1 MPQFDYIVPKTIGQM
16 TQHLA
21 DYGDDAKIIAGGQS
35 LLVLISQGLV
45 SPGVLVS
52 LNEVA
57 GLDQIVHDDS
67 KGLEIGAAV
76 TQTQIAASPLIR
88 EKFAGLAQAAE
99 KVGSVHVRN
108 LGTLSGNVCHADP
121 AADSPPALLALQAS
135 VKAVSLRGERMIPLD
150 GFFRDPLESVLEPD
164 EMVTHIVIPAASP
177 FSNSVYLKHA
187 ARAVDRATVGVSIWW
202 TWDEAEEKC
211 RDIRIGLS
219 GAGPTP
225 LRAKPAEALARGHRL
240 TDEVI
245 AEMGQMAVRECDPL
259 SGGHAP
265 ASYRRK
271 MVAVFVRR
279 ALERLAR
286 GMNRLPREGNTR

>member
-1 MPQFDYIVPKTIGQM
+1 MPRFEYLVPQSISQM

-21 DYGDDAKIIAGGQS
+21 DYGEDAKVIAGGQS
-35 LLVLISQGLV
+35 LLILIRQGLV

-52 LNEVA
+52 LNEIA

-67 KGLEIGAAV
+67 NGLQIGAAV

-88 EKFAGLAQAAE
+88 EKYAGLAQAAE

-108 LGTLSGNVCHADP
+108 LGTVGGSVCHADP

-135 VKAVSLRGERMIPLD
+135 VKAVSRRGERMIALD
-150 GFFRDPLESVLEPD
+150 GFFRDSLESVLEPD
-164 EMVTHIVIPAASP
+164 ELLSHIVIPAAAP

-202 TWDEAEEKC
+202 TWDAEEKC
-211 RDIRIGLS
+211 RDIRIGLT

-225 LRAKPAEALARGHRL
+225 LRARQAEALARGHRL

-245 AEMGQMAVRECDPL
+245 METGQTAARECDPL
-259 SGGHAP
+259 SGSHAP

-279 ALERLAR
+279 ALGQLAR
-286 GMNRLPREGNTR
+286 HRSAPREGR

>member
-1 MPQFDYIVPKTIGQM
+1 
-16 TQHLA
+16 
-21 DYGDDAKIIAGGQS
+21 
-35 LLVLISQGLV
+35 
-45 SPGVLVS
+45 VS

-76 TQTQIAASPLIR
+76 TQAQIATSALIR
-88 EKFAGLAQAAE
+88 EKYTGLAQAAE

-108 LGTLSGNVCHADP
+108 LGTVGGNVCHADP
-121 AADSPPALLALQAS
+121 GADSPPALLALQAS
-135 VKAVSLRGERMIPLD
+135 VKAVSRRGERIIPLE
-150 GFFRDPLESVLEPD
+150 GFFRDSLESVLEPD

-187 ARAVDRATVGVSIWW
+187 ARAVDRATAGVSIWW
-202 TWDEAEEKC
+202 TWDAEEKC
-211 RDIRIGLS
+211 RDIRIGLT

-225 LRAKPAEALARGHRL
+225 LRAKQAEALARGHRL
-240 TDEVI
+240 TQEVI
-245 AEMGQMAVRECDPL
+245 VETGQMAARECNPL

-279 ALERLAR
+279 ALEQLAKE
-286 GMNRLPREGNTR
+286 MNRMPSEGNVR

>member
-1 MPQFDYIVPKTIGQM
+1 MPRFEYLVPQSISQM
-16 TQHLA
+16 TKHLA
-21 DYGDDAKIIAGGQS
+21 EYGEDAKVIAGGQS
-35 LLVLISQGLV
+35 LLVLINQGLV

-76 TQTQIAASPLIR
+76 TQTQIATSALIR
-88 EKFAGLAQAAE
+88 EKYMGLAQAAE

-108 LGTLSGNVCHADP
+108 LGTVGGNVCHADP
-121 AADSPPALLALQAS
+121 GADSPPALLALQAS
-135 VKAVSLRGERMIPLD
+135 VKAVSRRGERIIPLD
-150 GFFRDPLESVLEPD
+150 GFFRDSLESVLEAD

-177 FSNSVYLKHA
+177 FSNSVYLKYA
-187 ARAVDRATVGVSIWW
+187 ARAVDRATVGVSVWW
-202 TWDEAEEKC
+202 TWDAEEKC
-211 RDIRIGLS
+211 RDIRIGLT

-225 LRAKPAEALARGHRL
+225 LRAKQAEALARGYRL
-240 TDEVI
+240 TNEVI
-245 AEMGQMAVRECDPL
+245 VEMGQMAARECDPL

-279 ALERLAR
+279 ALEQLVKE
-286 GMNRLPREGNTR
+286 MNRIRREGNTR